1 MNEIKFD
8 RHSISGLKY
17 STANLFQIN
26 DGVKKSRKSFR
37 TLPRPF
43 DVLDRMMIDQTRVL
57 LDYNN
62 GNDYL
67 HD

>member
-26 DGVKKSRKSFR
+26 DGVKKSRKSYERCHGPSMFW
-37 TLPRPF
+37 
-43 DVLDRMMIDQTRVL
+43 IA
-57 LDYNN
+57 
-62 GNDYL
+62 
-67 HD
+67 